1 MNRGMNS
8 QISRMMCLLMIIAGT
23 FAARADDA
31 LTTASTLTT
40 NESTNAVGTGS
51 TAVGT
56 ESTAAG
62 ANESTNVPTPMIN
75 ESTNA
80 VGAGSTA
87 AGAESTAVGAGES
100 TNSISTTSPAI
111 SYQPFSLAAEAGTTG
126 LGGTAGWRFADHLGV
141 VGGMDYFN
149 LSLHRSISGIPYS
162 AHLRLMSERAGLNWY
177 PWTDHSFYLSLG
189 AYFNQNRLSGS
200 AVSDGTLTVN
210 GTPVP
215 SGDSVN
221 LTYKQQPV
229 DPYVSIGG
237 NLYFDKAKHF
247 SLGTELGVFYLGNPK
262 VSVSTT
268 PSGAVPQSD
277 LNAYQQQ
284 AEHDLK
290 KLPVWP
296 VLKVSICYSF

>member
-1 MNRGMNS
+1 MNRGINS
-8 QISRMMCLLMIIAGT
+8 QISRTLSLLTLITGA
-23 FAARADDA
+23 FAVRADDVSIPS
-31 LTTASTLTT
+31 STPTT
-40 NESTNAVGTGS
+40 NESTNVVGTGS
-51 TAVGT
+51 TAVG
-56 ESTAAG
+56 
-62 ANESTNVPTPMIN
+62 
-75 ESTNA
+75 
-80 VGAGSTA
+80 AGSTM
-87 AGAESTAVGAGES
+87 VGAGES
-100 TNSISTTSPAI
+100 TNSISTPSSTPTTNESTNVVGTGSTTVGAGSTNFISTPPPTL

-126 LGGTAGWRFADHLGV
+126 FGGTAGWRFADHFGV
-141 VGGMDYFN
+141 VGGMDYFSF
-149 LSLHRSISGIPYS
+149 SLNRTISSIPYS

-215 SGDSVN
+215 AGDSVN

-247 SLGTELGVFYLGNPK
+247 SLGTELGAFYLGNPK
-262 VSVSTT
+262 VSVGTT